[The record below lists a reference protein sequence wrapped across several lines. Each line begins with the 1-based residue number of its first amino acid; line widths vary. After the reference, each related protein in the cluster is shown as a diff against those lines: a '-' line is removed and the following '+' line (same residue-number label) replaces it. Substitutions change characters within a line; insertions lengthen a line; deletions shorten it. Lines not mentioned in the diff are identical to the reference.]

1 MPVLQASGL
10 QGLDQS
16 RRRGRHQPDPAGG
29 IQMRKNEGREEERSR
44 ILEDYT
50 CSMCGVTLETCH
62 QWGPIC
68 KKTGKRVCDACCY
81 RCEHRV
87 SWSGI
92 WRCGYID
99 PEQKKLEA
107 RQRAQA
113 RFDAESL
120 RISQAYR
127 ANRRAQARQRA
138 AKSARAGAG
147 KDKR

>member
-1 MPVLQASGL
+1 
-10 QGLDQS
+10 
-16 RRRGRHQPDPAGG
+16 
-29 IQMRKNEGREEERSR
+29 MRKNEGQEKEKSR

-92 WRCGYID
+92 WRCGYIT
-99 PEQKKLEA
+99 PEQRKA
-107 RQRAQA
+107 DAAARAQA
-113 RFDAESL
+113 RFDAENA
-120 RISQAYR
+120 RISAMYHR
-127 ANRRAQARQRA
+127 NRREQARQRA
-138 AKSARAGAG
+138 ARSARAKAG
-147 KDKR
+147 QGSKK

>member
-1 MPVLQASGL
+1 
-10 QGLDQS
+10 
-16 RRRGRHQPDPAGG
+16 
-29 IQMRKNEGREEERSR
+29 MRKNEGQEEERSR

-92 WRCGYID
+92 WRCSYITEEERR
-99 PEQKKLEA
+99 EQA
-107 RQRAQA
+107 RQRAQE
-113 RFDAESL
+113 RFASENA
-120 RISQAYR
+120 RISEAYMKRKRELARER
-127 ANRRAQARQRA
+127 AVKA
-138 AKSARAGAG
+138 AKAR
-147 KDKR
+147 KK